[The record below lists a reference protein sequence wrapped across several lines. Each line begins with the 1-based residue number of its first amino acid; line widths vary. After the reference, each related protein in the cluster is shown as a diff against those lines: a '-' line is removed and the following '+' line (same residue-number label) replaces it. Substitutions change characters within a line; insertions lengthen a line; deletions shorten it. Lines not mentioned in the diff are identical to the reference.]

1 MGDGVSVDLSALT
14 TFAHNAGRL
23 ADEAQSDTKSLVQ
36 DSTNNARDA
45 LTGSMHSMATTG
57 SSVYNK
63 PGFANFHEST
73 AFARYHIVV
82 AMSAAQFL
90 NDVFMGTASLGAG
103 AEFCAVNYANTDDFN
118 ARTLGNIQSSLKQ
131 GGLAGQDFVMSG
143 GSVNLNG
150 NQVNGAFAPKDGDG
164 LFTTSTGTPPQD
176 PNTVGNKGQPGS
188 RGQARN
194 PQEGDTKDP
203 DPYADF
209 QKAIDQQQKEIDKG
223 KVPDQPGHTQAPDS
237 TDMPFPDGTPAQYR
251 TGGGGVSV

>member
-45 LTGSMHSMATTG
+45 LTGSMHAMATTG
-57 SSVYNK
+57 GSVYNK
-63 PGFANFHEST
+63 PGFANFSEST

-90 NDVFMGTASLGAG
+90 NDVFMGAASLGAG
-103 AEFCAVNYANTDDFN
+103 AEFCAVNYANTDQFN
-118 ARTLGNIQSSLKQ
+118 ARTMGNIEGSLKQ

-143 GSVNLNG
+143 GNVNLTGDN
-150 NQVNGAFAPKDGDG
+150 VNGAFAPKEGDG
-164 LFTTSTGTPPQD
+164 LFATSAGTPPQD
-176 PNTVGNKGQPGS
+176 PNKATNQGH
-188 RGQARN
+188 ARN
-194 PQEGDTKDP
+194 PKEGDTKDP
-203 DPYADF
+203 DPLDDF
-209 QKAIDQQQKEIDKG
+209 QKAIDKQSKDVAGG
-223 KVPDQPGHTQAPDS
+223 KVPDQPRHTQAPDS
-237 TDMPFPDGTPAQYR
+237 TDMPFPDDTPAQYR